1 MQLKSIKL
9 ENFRQFREAS
19 MEFAQGDDGRNVTII
34 LGDNGSGKTTFAQAF
49 SWCLYGETDFKDKA
63 VLNKRVFKEMHL
75 GEDAIV
81 RVALCLRHGAAEYT
95 LVREQNCFKDM
106 SGRLKEDNA
115 EFSIAKK
122 DDDSGITS
130 YANGQNEKD
139 SWVNSILPKELS
151 HYFFFDGERIDKLGK
166 DIASGRKATDFSE
179 AVKGLLGLNPIANAI
194 LHLNP
199 RSKNSVIGE
208 FNKSFDPKANSK
220 IKELTDTIDECNRK
234 LDSNKVAL
242 DGLDDQLEAAEKM
255 KVVKEN
261 ELRLYADGK
270 RLQEERDALSKRI
283 DKTFS
288 ARSQKYGDVCD
299 NFNKFMSPFF
309 SLSLIDRALRLLSKQ
324 NFSGKDIPWIRD
336 ETIHYLLNRNE
347 CICGT
352 HLDEGSL
359 PYKTLEK
366 LLELVPPK
374 SISNY
379 VSEFKTESR
388 HRVDGYVD
396 LVQETQERLKRIS
409 DDTQDISELQSNL
422 HAVEKK
428 LSGKDVSDKV
438 RDIEKEI
445 QGFVN
450 SINSYRINRDRL
462 NQEQGGLQAEHD
474 MAYRKRETLTLL
486 DEKNR
491 LTQKCLT
498 YAQTIYDDLQTFYKD
513 REEDTRKRLQ
523 HTINDIFKQIYE
535 GGLHLTIDEK
545 YHITVQ
551 ADDYNGDIETS
562 TAQSISAI
570 FAFITSIIRMA
581 KENRNSDD
589 PNAKML
595 SSEPY
600 PLVMDAPL
608 SAFDKR
614 RIKTVCETLPAIAE
628 QVIIFIKD
636 TDGEIAEKY
645 MGSKI
650 GSRHSFEKKNEFETE
665 LS

>member
-9 ENFRQFREAS
+9 ENFRQFREAC
-19 MEFAQGDDGRNVTII
+19 MDFAQGDDGRNVTII

-49 SWCLYGETDFKDKA
+49 SWCMYGETDFKDKS
-63 VLNKRVFKEMHL
+63 VLNKQVFKEMRL
-75 GEDAIV
+75 GEDRTV
-81 RVALCLRHGAAEYT
+81 RVTLCLSHGTAEYT
-95 LVREQNCFKDM
+95 FVRKQNCFKDM

-122 DDDSGITS
+122 DESGITS
-130 YANGQNEKD
+130 YAKNYELEP
-139 SWVNSILPKELS
+139 WVNAILPKDLS
-151 HYFFFDGERIDKLGK
+151 HYFFFDGERIEKLGK
-166 DIASGRKATDFSE
+166 DIASGKKARDFAD
-179 AVKGLLGLNPIANAI
+179 AVKGLLGLNPVLSA
-194 LHLNP
+194 LSHLNP
-199 RSKNSVIGE
+199 KSKYSVIGE
-208 FNKSFDPKANSK
+208 YNRSFDSNTNSK
-220 IKELTDTIDECNRK
+220 IKALTDAIEECNQK
-234 LDSNKVAL
+234 LAGKKAAL
-242 DGLDDQLEAAEKM
+242 DQFDEQKEAAEALKAE
-255 KVVKEN
+255 KEK
-261 ELRLYADGK
+261 ELKQYADGK
-270 RLQEERDALSKRI
+270 KLQDERDDLDRRVRI
-283 DKTFS
+283 TESERAGQYKDI
-288 ARSQKYGDVCD
+288 CD
-299 NFNKFMSPFF
+299 NFNKSMIPFF
-309 SLSLIDRALRLLSKQ
+309 SLSLVDKALRLLSKQ
-324 NFSGKDIPWIRD
+324 DFSGKDIPWIRD
-336 ETIHYLLNRNE
+336 ETIKYLLSRKT

-352 HLDEGSL
+352 HLDDGSV
-359 PYKTLEK
+359 PYKTVES
-366 LLELVPPK
+366 LLKFVPPK

-388 HRVDGYVD
+388 HRVGEYAD
-396 LVQETQERLKRIS
+396 LVQETQDKLARIS
-409 DDTQDISELQSNL
+409 KESTEISELKNQL
-422 HAVEKK
+422 QAVDKK
-428 LSGKDVSDKV
+428 LSGKDVSEKV
-438 RDIEKEI
+438 NEIETEI
-445 QGFVN
+445 Q
-450 SINSYRINRDRL
+450 SCKSTIRRCSS
-462 NQEQGGLQAEHD
+462 EHD
-474 MAYRKRETLTLL
+474 QLIKDIGYLEAESDREYKERETLTLK

-491 LTQKCLT
+491 QTQIHLM
-498 YAQTIYDDLQTFYKD
+498 YAQKIYDELQSFYTE
-513 REEDTRKRLQ
+513 REKETRDRLQ
-523 HTINDIFKQIYE
+523 ETINNIFKQIYE

-551 ADDYNGDIETS
+551 ADDYDGDVETS

-581 KENRNSDD
+581 RENRNSDD